1 MEDAL
6 KARGEG
12 DDLSAEAGPA
22 AYAEARPVR
31 KLGRALRRRRR
42 LRVGL
47 TQLVYVLAGVALG
60 LLLPRITVGF
70 TVPQAEAAQML
81 FAIGAGLVTFIG
93 VVFSLLFLVVQFGST
108 TFTPRL
114 NLFHSAPIVWHA
126 FSFYTGVL
134 VFSFVAA
141 LSTSGD
147 DRMTGLVP
155 IVAIVLLLVAI
166 ALFRSLQM
174 RAFGSIQL
182 ASTLAQVTQRGR
194 QVLDGVYPDM
204 PPPEADGTQDPPTL
218 PHGAREVIWTGGPG
232 IIQAID
238 VPRIISAARDAD
250 AAVEIVVPTGET
262 VQQHAP
268 VAVVHGS
275 ADPSLDAAVLKSIR
289 TGVERT
295 FEQDPALALRVLVDI
310 ALREVSSAINDPTTA
325 VQVLDS
331 EESLL
336 RVLIRRD
343 LNVRE
348 ATGPHGSAR
357 VLLPLPDWEDYV
369 SLSFD
374 ELVEMGAGHAQV
386 RRRLERLLRDLI
398 ALAPA
403 RRRAPLQLRL
413 DGLGAADGRA
423 GHAGSEKNALLG
435 PFTAGIL
442 EKG

>member
-1 MEDAL
+1 M
-6 KARGEG
+6 
-12 DDLSAEAGPA
+12 SAEAGPA
-22 AYAEARPVR
+22 AYAETRPVR

-42 LRVGL
+42 LRVGI
-47 TQLVYVLAGVALG
+47 TQLFYVLAGVALG

-174 RAFGSIQL
+174 RAFSSIQL
-182 ASTLAQVTQRGR
+182 AATLTQVTQRGR
-194 QVLDGVYPDM
+194 QVLEGVYPDR
-204 PPPEADGTQDPPTL
+204 PLPEAGDTGGPRGLPDGRRD
-218 PHGAREVIWTGGPG
+218 VIWTAGPG
-232 IIQAID
+232 ILQAID

-250 AAVEIVVPTGET
+250 AVVEIVVPFGET

-268 VAVVHGS
+268 VAVVHGT
-275 ADPSLDAAVLKSIR
+275 ADPSLDAEVLKSIR

-357 VLLPLPDWEDYV
+357 VLLSLPDWDDYLA
-369 SLSFD
+369 LSFD
-374 ELVEMGAGHAQV
+374 EVIEMGADHVQV
-386 RRRLERLLRDLI
+386 RRRLERLLHDLI

-403 RRRAPLQLRL
+403 SRRAPLQRRL
-413 DGLGAADGRA
+413 DGLASGRSPVELDA
-423 GHAGSEKNALLG
+423 PPA
-435 PFTAGIL
+435 I
-442 EKG
+442 

>member
-81 FAIGAGLVTFIG
+81 FAVGAGLLTFIG

-114 NLFHSAPIVWHA
+114 NLFHGAPIVWHA
-126 FSFYTGVL
+126 FAFYTGVL
-134 VFSFVAA
+134 VYAFVAA

-155 IVAIVLLLVAI
+155 VVTIVLLLVAI
-166 ALFRSLQM
+166 ALFRTLQM
-174 RAFGSIQL
+174 RAFSSIQL
-182 ASTLAQVTQRGR
+182 AATLAQVTQRGR
-194 QVLDGVYPDM
+194 QVLDGVYPDK
-204 PPPEADGTQDPPTL
+204 PLPEAGDPEGPRAL
-218 PHGAREVIWTGGPG
+218 PHGTREVIWMGGPG
-232 IIQAID
+232 ILQAID
-238 VPRIISAARDAD
+238 VPLIISTARDAD
-250 AAVEIVVPTGET
+250 AAVEILVPFGET
-262 VQQHAP
+262 VQQRAP
-268 VAVVHGS
+268 VALVHGPS
-275 ADPSLDAAVLKSIR
+275 DPSLDAVVVKAIR
-289 TGVERT
+289 TGPDRT
-295 FEQDPALALRVLVDI
+295 FEQDPALAFRVLADI
-310 ALREVSSAINDPTTA
+310 ALRAVSSAINDPTTA
-325 VQVLDS
+325 AQVLDS

-336 RVLIRRD
+336 RMLVGRD
-343 LNVRE
+343 LDVGE
-348 ATGPHGSAR
+348 VTGPSGNAR
-357 VLLPLPDWEDYV
+357 VLLPLPRWDDYV
-369 SLSFD
+369 ALAFD
-374 ELVEMGAGHAQV
+374 ELIEMGADHVQV

-403 RRRAPLQLRL
+403 SRRAPLQRRL
-413 DGLGAADGRA
+413 DGLASGR
-423 GHAGSEKNALLG
+423 S
-435 PFTAGIL
+435 TA
-442 EKG
+442 E